1 MSAPDQSGFGL
12 RGALIAGGQRVIGE
26 RDAINRINVWPV
38 ADHDTGT
45 NLAATLGAVLV
56 GLRELRLPR
65 AGAVLRRA
73 ATEAGD
79 GARGNAGAILA
90 QFFQG
95 AADALADAPRLTMTS
110 LAAAAARGSALARPA
125 MAAPQEGTML
135 TVIQAFEDELRA
147 QAGAGVRD
155 CRVGFG
161 QALERA
167 RAALLETRKQ
177 LPALRAAGV
186 VDAGARGF
194 VSLLEGIGEYIERGR
209 IISAGEVPAEL
220 VAAGVDAARGEAAD
234 HRYCAECVIAAPNVD
249 RAGVKAALQALPLS
263 RQVITGTREQTRLH
277 AHLDDPAQLFA
288 VAARFGAVSGERTE
302 DLARSAGRRRRRV
315 AIATDSG
322 ADLPAEALARLDIHV
337 VPQRL
342 SVDGRDHIDG
352 VTISTDEFYHAM
364 RTSAVPPR
372 TSQPSPGDFRRMFE
386 HLLGHHD
393 RVVEVSLA
401 RTLSGTLQSAER
413 AAARA
418 GPERVRLFDTGS
430 VAAGQAL
437 LVIWAAEA
445 AQAGLDA
452 PRILDGL
459 ARMKPR
465 TSVHALIGD
474 VQYAV
479 RGGRAPKAALTLT
492 RLLRF
497 ALTLKIR
504 PNGRL
509 GLAGGLWG
517 RKNRPE
523 RFAWSIARRLDPARR
538 YRVIVGHCDC
548 PAEAR
553 RVRDALLAC
562 GRTIEHLWIVETGV
576 AIGAHAGPDTLVIGV
591 QDYEP
596 PSP

>member
-1 MSAPDQSGFGL
+1 MSASEQSGFGL
-12 RGALIAGGQRVIGE
+12 RRALLAGGARVIGRRE
-26 RDAINRINVWPV
+26 EINRINVWPV
-38 ADHDTGT
+38 PDHDTGT

-56 GLRELRLPR
+56 GLRELRR
-65 AGAVLRRA
+65 AGAGPVLRRA

-90 QFFQG
+90 QFFSG
-95 AADALADAPRLTMTS
+95 AADALADGPRLTLPA
-110 LAAAAARGSALARPA
+110 LAEAAARGSAQARSA

-135 TVIQAFEDELRA
+135 TVIQVFADELHT

-155 CRVGFG
+155 CRAGFG
-161 QALERA
+161 AALA
-167 RAALLETRKQ
+167 RAQAALAGTRQQ

-186 VDAGARGF
+186 VDAGAQGF
-194 VSLLEGIGEYIERGR
+194 VSLLEGIAEFIGHGR
-209 IISAGEVPAEL
+209 TVSAGEVPAEL
-220 VAAGVDAARGEAAD
+220 VAAGVDATRDGAAG
-234 HRYCAECVIAAPNVD
+234 HRYCAECAIAAPNVD
-249 RAGVKAALQALPLS
+249 RAGLKAALLALPLS

-302 DLARSAGRRRRRV
+302 DLARSDGRRRRRV

-322 ADLPAEALARLDIHV
+322 ADLPAEVLARLDIHV

-352 VTISTDEFYHAM
+352 VTITTDEFYHAM

-372 TSQPSPGDFRRMFE
+372 TSQPPPGDFRRMFE
-386 HLLGHHD
+386 HLLAHHD
-393 RVVEVSLA
+393 NVVEVSLA
-401 RTLSGTLQSAER
+401 RTLSGTLQSAES

-418 GPERVRLFDTGS
+418 GPGRVRVFDTGS

-452 PRILDGL
+452 PRILAGL

-465 TSVHALIGD
+465 TSVHAIIGD

-497 ALTLKIR
+497 ALTMKIR

-523 RFAWSIARRLDPARR
+523 RFAWSVARQLDPARR

-553 RVRDALLAC
+553 WARDILLAS
-562 GRTIEHLWIVETGV
+562 GRNIEHLWVVETGV
-576 AIGAHAGPDTLVIGV
+576 AIGAHAGPDTLVIGI

-596 PSP
+596 PSA